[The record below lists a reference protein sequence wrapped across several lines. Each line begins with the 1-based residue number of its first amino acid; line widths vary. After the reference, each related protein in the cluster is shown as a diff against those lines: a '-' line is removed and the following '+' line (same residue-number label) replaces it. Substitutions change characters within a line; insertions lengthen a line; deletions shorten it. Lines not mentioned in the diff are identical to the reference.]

1 MARRTEVSI
10 TTRESPLA
18 RNEQKWD
25 YAMEI
30 EEIAKRGNSGMVFPE
45 GYFGGG
51 EACGAEEEGNAEIN
65 VRSWRRG
72 RKEEEDTSCS
82 DEC

>member
-1 MARRTEVSI
+1 MSEG
-10 TTRESPLA
+10 E
-18 RNEQKWD
+18 
-25 YAMEI
+25 
-30 EEIAKRGNSGMVFPE
+30 NSGMVFPE